1 MFRCVEGLPSL
12 LSRWALPVLAS
23 CSLLGTASGC
33 NKEDKASNRP
43 GGGAKGSVVAHETYA
58 MDREGAPWLL
68 VEHFQEDHF
77 KDLLDECLEDL
88 HEDLTPV
95 AFEEIALVLKWLGP
109 LEEVIE
115 DEADEQPAGSHYTYE
130 LQFKKG
136 LVHLAVTLLASGELV
151 NFHFTGEDFIA
162 AEHGALED
170 GYAQFKVYD
179 FQWTDELG
187 NKNPKGN
194 VLRGGRLDYRI
205 VLGGIEAEL
214 GEHHLSFEKI
224 VVGTS
229 GQELVHE
236 PVEFDQRF
244 EQNAEGI
251 PRARLQMFVLLEDAE
266 AGEYD
271 LVLKVSDNISGEVL
285 EHKEHFEIE

>member
-1 MFRCVEGLPSL
+1 MSMVGS
-12 LSRWALPVLAS
+12 A
-23 CSLLGTASGC
+23 C
-33 NKEDKASNRP
+33 NKTEEDASSSP
-43 GGGAKGSVVAHETYA
+43 SHGHVTTHT
-58 MDREGAPWLL
+58 MDHEGAPWLL
-68 VEHFQEDHF
+68 VEHFQEDH
-77 KDLLDECLEDL
+77 LDEFLDFCLDDL

-95 AFEEIALVLKWLGP
+95 AFDEIGKVLRWLGP

-115 DEADEQPAGSHYTYE
+115 DVVDEQPAGSHYTYE
-130 LQFKKG
+130 LKFKRG
-136 LVHLAVTLLASGELV
+136 LVHLAVTMLATGELV

-179 FQWTDELG
+179 FRWTDELG
-187 NKNPKGN
+187 NNSPKGH
-194 VLRGGRLDYRI
+194 VHHAGRLDYRI
-205 VLGGIEAEL
+205 VIGGIEAQL

-224 VVGTS
+224 VVGKS

-236 PVEFDQRF
+236 PIEFDQRF
-244 EQNAEGI
+244 EENSEGI
-251 PRARLQMFVLLEDAE
+251 PRARLQMFVLLENAE

-271 LVLKVSDNISGEVL
+271 LVLKVTDNLSGEEI